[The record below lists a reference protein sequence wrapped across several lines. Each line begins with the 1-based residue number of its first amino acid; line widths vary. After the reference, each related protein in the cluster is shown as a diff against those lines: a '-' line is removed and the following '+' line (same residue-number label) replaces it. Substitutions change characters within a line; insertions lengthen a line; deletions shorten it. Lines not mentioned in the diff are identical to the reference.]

1 MTTHRR
7 TANLGMCAAAAVMV
21 SSLGVLIA
29 GGADVNAPGVD
40 NQKSVDSTPT
50 PQQHDAAHGYSVS
63 MNARKIKNLQQP

>member
-1 MTTHRR
+1 
-7 TANLGMCAAAAVMV
+7 MV